1 MYNKDKGRDAIVI
14 CRGELRLLSHTVTGP
29 HSSIFLRY
37 RMSIGTPR
45 SIHKGLAQSLVT
57 TVVARSN
64 SFNLEPI
71 FFSPP
76 CRHPFHFA
84 VRPFDYASLYTS
96 LLSPYIGAWKI
107 FRRIIYRLRRREES
121 IWSTPLLLLRLRNFG
136 AIFKEREREKFISTR
151 IVWTFLPPLGE
162 EDVCYEFHV
171 EFISVLFLISPLLLF
186 RCYGGNIIIIIM
198 RRIIKRNEGFS

>member
-84 VRPFDYASLYTS
+84 VRPFDYASFYTS

-136 AIFKEREREKFISTR
+136 AIFKERERER
-151 IVWTFLPPLGE
+151 N
-162 EDVCYEFHV
+162 
-171 EFISVLFLISPLLLF
+171 LF
-186 RCYGGNIIIIIM
+186 RRGYSQRSYLLWG
-198 RRIIKRNEGFS
+198 RRMFATNFMSNLSLCCFL

>member
-96 LLSPYIGAWKI
+96 L
-107 FRRIIYRLRRREES
+107 YRHTSARGKFSEE
-121 IWSTPLLLLRLRNFG
+121 
-136 AIFKEREREKFISTR
+136 
-151 IVWTFLPPLGE
+151 
-162 EDVCYEFHV
+162 
-171 EFISVLFLISPLLLF
+171 
-186 RCYGGNIIIIIM
+186 
-198 RRIIKRNEGFS
+198 